1 MKLKTAIIFMLICIM
16 ITPFCANAQS
26 ISVKFGDINEHSFTV
41 DLPSGYDTI
50 VSEDLN
56 RNSDYFTDLP
66 LTKNEAIEKFNN
78 GALLCAYASDKSG
91 EISITSSTD
100 SFAAEIGNLTP
111 MSDEAKQIV
120 VSDLKSTLEE
130 QGHIMLYQPQL
141 VHIGEYDF
149 ISYTARIGNTEKGYS
164 YAAAFTVIG
173 GNVYEIT
180 CYNAAAI
187 PDDETVDTTEKIIK
201 SFHLNIKGNKSQIT
215 VNGVQ
220 SFFAVAAI
228 CIAAVVALLSVISI
242 VNSIKNR
249 RRDETVRLRK
259 RD

>member
-1 MKLKTAIIFMLICIM
+1 MRFKTAIIFMLICIM
-16 ITPFCANAQS
+16 ITPFCVSADS
-26 ISVKFGDINEHSFTV
+26 VSVKFGDVNEHSFSV
-41 DLPSGYDTI
+41 NLPGSYDVI

-56 RNSDYFTDLP
+56 RDSDYFTNLP

-78 GALLCAYASDKSG
+78 GALLCAYADDKSG

-100 SFAAEIGNLTP
+100 DFAGEIGNLTP
-111 MSDEAKQIV
+111 MPDDAKQMVI
-120 VSDLKSTLEE
+120 SDLKATLEQ
-130 QGHIMLYQPQL
+130 QGHIMLYHPEII
-141 VHIGEYDF
+141 HIGEYDF

-180 CYNAAAI
+180 CYNASAI
-187 PDDETVDTTEKIIK
+187 PDDATVEATENIIK
-201 SFHLNIKGNKSQIT
+201 SFHLNIKGDKAQIS

-220 SFFAVAAI
+220 SFFAVVAI

-242 VNSIKNR
+242 VNAIKNR